1 MIIVLLILKVKYYF
15 KIVNS
20 VWKKI
25 LIKEFL
31 ILLFD
36 GWFYCYVKLFK
47 NFYVIGFNWFL
58 DFNSFLYMYY
68 IFYNWY

>member
-47 NFYVIGFNWFL
+47 K
-58 DFNSFLYMYY
+58 M
-68 IFYNWY
+68 